1 MEKTTN
7 DLPEKQTERKRFI
20 KNIFDVNL
28 SYELFNCGQTR
39 SYSDGEI
46 KCVNTKSKKK
56 YQFIEKGEPEEEED
70 EEIDMFLSDTCLDRV
85 YLNHNLR
92 EGGIENDDMNV
103 TIKDF
108 EFLKLI
114 SKGAYGRVW
123 LVRRV
128 KTGDTYAMKIVNFA
142 EKVVEFRLF

>member
-1 MEKTTN
+1 
-7 DLPEKQTERKRFI
+7 
-20 KNIFDVNL
+20 
-28 SYELFNCGQTR
+28 
-39 SYSDGEI
+39 
-46 KCVNTKSKKK
+46 
-56 YQFIEKGEPEEEED
+56 
-70 EEIDMFLSDTCLDRV
+70 MFLSDTCLDKV

-142 EKVVEFRLF
+142 EKVDEFH